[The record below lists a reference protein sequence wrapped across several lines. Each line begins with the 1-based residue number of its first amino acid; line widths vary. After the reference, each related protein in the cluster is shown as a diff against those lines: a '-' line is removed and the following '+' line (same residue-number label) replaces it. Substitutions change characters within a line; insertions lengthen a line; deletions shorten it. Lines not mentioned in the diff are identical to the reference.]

1 MGSPGADEL
10 ALGQSCQSSSS
21 LHLSPPWPWPP
32 LSLMRPRHPAPTP
45 RLQLTPGTAITAMED
60 TGEDTEATMAGLM
73 ATATTARDLL
83 MRPPSLAPT
92 PRLQLTPGTAIT
104 AMEDTEATM
113 VDMLGLMATT
123 ATTARDLPMSLP
135 ICLPSL
141 DPTPRPTLTRGIP
154 TMDIMAMELT
164 DLMVMATTPT
174 GPMVTGDKQWRP
186 SRTTSDLSLPTHL

>member
-73 ATATTARDLL
+73 ASADPWYGYYGYGGYRGYYGGYAR
-83 MRPPSLAPT
+83 PY
-92 PRLQLTPGTAIT
+92 GYY
-104 AMEDTEATM
+104 
-113 VDMLGLMATT
+113 GYY
-123 ATTARDLPMSLP
+123 
-135 ICLPSL
+135 
-141 DPTPRPTLTRGIP
+141 G
-154 TMDIMAMELT
+154 
-164 DLMVMATTPT
+164 
-174 GPMVTGDKQWRP
+174 
-186 SRTTSDLSLPTHL
+186 

>member
-32 LSLMRPRHPAPTP
+32 LSLMRPRYP
-45 RLQLTPGTAITAMED
+45 
-60 TGEDTEATMAGLM
+60 
-73 ATATTARDLL
+73 
-83 MRPPSLAPT
+83 APT

-113 VDMLGLMATT
+113 VDMLGLMAPT
-123 ATTARDLPMSLP
+123 ATTARDLPMSP
-135 ICLPSL
+135 HLPSL

>member
-60 TGEDTEATMAGLM
+60 T
-73 ATATTARDLL
+73 
-83 MRPPSLAPT
+83 
-92 PRLQLTPGTAIT
+92 
-104 AMEDTEATM
+104 EATM

-123 ATTARDLPMSLP
+123 ATTARDLPMSP
-135 ICLPSL
+135 HLPSL

-154 TMDIMAMELT
+154 TMDIMAMEHT

-174 GPMVTGDKQWRP
+174 GPMVTLLTGDKQWRP

>member
-83 MRPPSLAPT
+83 MRPH
-92 PRLQLTPGTAIT
+92 
-104 AMEDTEATM
+104 
-113 VDMLGLMATT
+113 
-123 ATTARDLPMSLP
+123 
-135 ICLPSL
+135 LPSL

-154 TMDIMAMELT
+154 TMDIMAMEHT

-174 GPMVTGDKQWRP
+174 GPMVTLLTGDKQWRP

>member
-32 LSLMRPRHPAPTP
+32 LSLMRPRYP
-45 RLQLTPGTAITAMED
+45 
-60 TGEDTEATMAGLM
+60 
-73 ATATTARDLL
+73 
-83 MRPPSLAPT
+83 APT

-113 VDMLGLMATT
+113 VDTIGLMAT
-123 ATTARDLPMSLP
+123 ATTARDLLMRP
-135 ICLPSL
+135 PSL

>member
-32 LSLMRPRHPAPTP
+32 LSLMRPRYP
-45 RLQLTPGTAITAMED
+45 
-60 TGEDTEATMAGLM
+60 
-73 ATATTARDLL
+73 
-83 MRPPSLAPT
+83 APT

-123 ATTARDLPMSLP
+123 ATTARDLPMSP
-135 ICLPSL
+135 HLPSL

-154 TMDIMAMELT
+154 TMDIM
-164 DLMVMATTPT
+164 PT
-174 GPMVTGDKQWRP
+174 GPMVTLLTGDKQWRP

>member
-92 PRLQLTPGTAIT
+92 PRLQLTPG
-104 AMEDTEATM
+104 
-113 VDMLGLMATT
+113 
-123 ATTARDLPMSLP
+123 
-135 ICLPSL
+135 
-141 DPTPRPTLTRGIP
+141 IP

-174 GPMVTGDKQWRP
+174 GPMVTLLTGDKQWRP

>member
-32 LSLMRPRHPAPTP
+32 LSLMRPRYPAPTP

-60 TGEDTEATMAGLM
+60 TEATMVDTIGLM

-104 AMEDTEATM
+104 A
-113 VDMLGLMATT
+113 
-123 ATTARDLPMSLP
+123 TTARDLPMSP
-135 ICLPSL
+135 HLPSL

-154 TMDIMAMELT
+154 
-164 DLMVMATTPT
+164 
-174 GPMVTGDKQWRP
+174 
-186 SRTTSDLSLPTHL
+186 

>member
-92 PRLQLTPGTAIT
+92 PRLQLTPG
-104 AMEDTEATM
+104 
-113 VDMLGLMATT
+113 LMATT
-123 ATTARDLPMSLP
+123 ATTARDLPMSP
-135 ICLPSL
+135 HLPSL

-154 TMDIMAMELT
+154 TMDIMPMEHT

-174 GPMVTGDKQWRP
+174 GPMVTLLTGDKQWRP

>member
-73 ATATTARDLL
+73 ATAA
-83 MRPPSLAPT
+83 
-92 PRLQLTPGTAIT
+92 
-104 AMEDTEATM
+104 
-113 VDMLGLMATT
+113 
-123 ATTARDLPMSLP
+123 TARDLPKRP
-135 ICLPSL
+135 PLPSL

-154 TMDIMAMELT
+154 TMDIMAMEHT

-174 GPMVTGDKQWRP
+174 GPMVT
-186 SRTTSDLSLPTHL
+186 L

>member
-32 LSLMRPRHPAPTP
+32 LSLMRPWYPAPTP

-60 TGEDTEATMAGLM
+60 TEATMVDTIGLM

-113 VDMLGLMATT
+113 VDMLGPMATT
-123 ATTARDLPMSLP
+123 ATTARDLPMSP
-135 ICLPSL
+135 HLPSL

-154 TMDIMAMELT
+154 TMDI
-164 DLMVMATTPT
+164 
-174 GPMVTGDKQWRP
+174 
-186 SRTTSDLSLPTHL
+186 